1 VPGVPCTIDNG
12 DPTQIINPAAF
23 TLVGTLI
30 GSPGNAA
37 RGSCLGPGINN
48 VDMSLYKN
56 FTPGWL
62 RKPFGEAAR
71 VQLRLEMFNA
81 FNHTQFRAD
90 SLQNNMF
97 VNSGGNPVVC
107 GAAPCSATNRVVT
120 SFVPNG
126 GFGRSGTTRGPRE
139 IQYALKLVF

>member
-1 VPGVPCTIDNG
+1 
-12 DPTQIINPAAF
+12 
-23 TLVGTLI
+23 
-30 GSPGNAA
+30 
-37 RGSCLGPGINN
+37 
-48 VDMSLYKN
+48 MSFYKN

-62 RKPFGEAAR
+62 RRPFGEGAR
-71 VQLRLEMFNA
+71 VQFRLEMFNA

-97 VNSGGNPVVC
+97 LNTGGNPVVC
-107 GAAPCSATNRVVT
+107 GNDPNIPCSATNRVIT
-120 SFVPNG
+120 GFVPNG